1 MNSLPADLHELCFLP
16 RRIEPMT
23 CGYHC
28 DWWELSDRW
37 CSCSDGDY
45 KLISQQAPGQASPRN
60 VWHQTQSL
68 HTSQVVRSELRW
80 CRCKIS
86 ALPRTHS
93 HKWLMVFH
101 QSRCRLV
108 MRPLLNRKW
117 LWNLL
122 RKQTVF
128 SLLVWRWMIGL
139 KLMPTVICASNQ
151 CKPLYDGSQP
161 VYTEDIM
168 KHVYIEETE
177 TLNASCEL
185 GMLHLSVRRHH
196 DINTHIMILVW
207 DGQKIESGLEWLT
220 ILVMHVRKWDAPFV
234 KASMRLIVK

>member
-1 MNSLPADLHELCFLP
+1 MHLYLVLHWTQQQTLNMNILLPLTYISCVFSLM
-16 RRIEPMT
+16 RIEPMT

-60 VWHQTQSL
+60 LWHQTQSL
-68 HTSQVVRSELRW
+68 HTAQVVRSRQRW

-93 HKWLMVFH
+93 RKWLMVFH
-101 QSRCRLV
+101 QSRFHLV
-108 MRPLLNRKW
+108 MRPLLDRKL

-122 RKQTVF
+122 CRQSVL
-128 SLLVWRWMIGL
+128 SLLVWRWMVRL
-139 KLMPTVICASNQ
+139 KLMPPVTCASNQ

-161 VYTEDIM
+161 VYAEDIM
-168 KHVYIEETE
+168 NHVYIIKTAIKMHPLAIEGCFICQWEGIM
-177 TLNASCEL
+177 TL
-185 GMLHLSVRRHH
+185 
-196 DINTHIMILVW
+196 IPI
-207 DGQKIESGLEWLT
+207 
-220 ILVMHVRKWDAPFV
+220 
-234 KASMRLIVK
+234 